1 MARVTDRRLSRR
13 AFLGASAAGGA
24 ALLLGGS
31 SAPALAKPKKPSPDE
46 NAPWFEATIPQLQAL
61 MASRELSSLELT
73 KAYLHRIKELNPLLG
88 AVIETNPQAI
98 GIAAQRDAERR
109 RHRVRGPLHGIPV
122 LVKDNIATD
131 DRMETTAGSLALDGS
146 RVPADAALVTSLRRA
161 GAVIL
166 GKANLS
172 EWANFR
178 GFLPAGFPNGWS
190 ARGGFTRNPYVL
202 DWDPCGSSSGSAV
215 AAAANLCSAT
225 VGSETD
231 GSILCPAGNNGV
243 VGLKPTLGLVPQ
255 TGIIPIAHSQDTA
268 GPITRTVTD
277 AAIMLNAMRA
287 PFGPV
292 LGQPLPPDYT
302 AFLQRGALDGAVIGV
317 DRLNFQEEYFAVPEL
332 NEVTERALDVMASLG
347 ATIVDIEIED
357 CPDPNAWFDP
367 EFTVLLNEFKHDVA
381 AYMSTLRHTRM
392 RTLADLIQFNID
404 HCPQEMRYFGQELF
418 ELAETFSGDLSDP
431 DYLAARAESV
441 ELAGPSGLD
450 RVLDDFGLDVLVSP
464 AYSIGLLGSRGRGL
478 REHLGPGRA
487 RRRRPP
493 GLRLHVRPLPRRAEA
508 HRLRLRPRAGA
519 RGTRHPAVPRQR
531 GRAVPGC
538 RDLLRRRS
546 AGASWPGRSRGA
558 PAGRR
563 GSGSKGP
570 PESTR
575 TLKTWDGVLD
585 GAVPCRSSARAT
597 LPPSR
602 R

>member
-1 MARVTDRRLSRR
+1 
-13 AFLGASAAGGA
+13 
-24 ALLLGGS
+24 
-31 SAPALAKPKKPSPDE
+31 
-46 NAPWFEATIPQLQAL
+46 

-122 LVKDNIATD
+122 LVKDNIATH
-131 DRMETTAGSLALDGS
+131 DRMETTAGSLALVGS
-146 RVPADAALVTSLRRA
+146 RVPADAALVASLRRA

-190 ARGGFTRNPYVL
+190 GRGGFTRNPYVL

-292 LGQPLPPDYT
+292 LGHPLPPDYT
-302 AFLQRGALDGAVIGV
+302 AFLERGALDGAVIGV

-357 CPDPNAWFDP
+357 CPDPNDWFDP

-381 AYMSTLRHTRM
+381 AYMSTLRPHEHAHACRPDPVQH
-392 RTLADLIQFNID
+392 RPLPA
-404 HCPQEMRYFGQELF
+404 
-418 ELAETFSGDLSDP
+418 GDALLRAGAVRAGRDVQRRP
-431 DYLAARAESV
+431 VGPGLPRRPRRERRAGRPERARSRPRRLRSRRARV
-441 ELAGPSGLD
+441 TGL
-450 RVLDDFGLDVLVSP
+450 LD
-464 AYSIGLLGSRGRGL
+464 GLLGAAVAGYASISVPAGLAEDGRPGCVFMSGRFLDEPKLIGL
-478 REHLGPGRA
+478 AYDLEQEL
-487 RRRRPP
+487 
-493 GLRLHVRPLPRRAEA
+493 
-508 HRLRLRPRAGA
+508 GA
-519 RGTRHPAVPRQR
+519 RDIPQFLGSV

-538 RDLLRRRS
+538 RDLRDATPR
-546 AGASWPGRSRGA
+546 APSWSSRSRRA

-563 GSGSKGP
+563 GSGSQGSAESPRALNNVRGGARPHGRRRSTGRWHGP
-570 PESTR
+570 IAGRP
-575 TLKTWDGVLD
+575 VLH
-585 GAVPCRSSARAT
+585 
-597 LPPSR
+597 SR
-602 R
+602 PHGDDREE

>member
-109 RHRVRGPLHGIPV
+109 RRRVRGPLHGIPV

-131 DRMETTAGSLALDGS
+131 DRMDTTAGSLALRGS
-146 RVPADAALVTSLRRA
+146 RVPADAALVASLRRA

-178 GFLPAGFPNGWS
+178 GFIPAGFPNGWS

-292 LGQPLPPDYT
+292 LGHPLPPDYT
-302 AFLQRGALDGAVIGV
+302 AFLQRGALDGAVVGV

-357 CPDPNAWFDP
+357 CPDPNDWFDP

-381 AYMSTLRHTRM
+381 AYMSTLSHTRM

-404 HCPQEMRYFGQELF
+404 HCPQEMRHFGQELF

-431 DYLAARAESV
+431 DYLAARADSFD
-441 ELAGPSGLD
+441 LAGPSGLD

-464 AYSIGLLGSRGRGL
+464 AYSVGYSAAAVAGYASMSVPAGLADDGRPGCVFMSGRFLDEPKLIGFAYDLEQELGARDIPQFLGNVAGPFPDAGICSTPLRGRG
-478 REHLGPGRA
+478 RGKATRAERRQAVAAASPRARASRPGR
-487 RRRRPP
+487 
-493 GLRLHVRPLPRRAEA
+493 
-508 HRLRLRPRAGA
+508 
-519 RGTRHPAVPRQR
+519 
-531 GRAVPGC
+531 
-538 RDLLRRRS
+538 
-546 AGASWPGRSRGA
+546 
-558 PAGRR
+558 
-563 GSGSKGP
+563 
-570 PESTR
+570 
-575 TLKTWDGVLD
+575 
-585 GAVPCRSSARAT
+585 
-597 LPPSR
+597 
-602 R
+602 

>member
-1 MARVTDRRLSRR
+1 LSRR

-31 SAPALAKPKKPSPDE
+31 SAPALATQKKKSPDE
-46 NAPWFEATIPQLQAL
+46 NTPWFEATIPQLQAL
-61 MASRELSSLELT
+61 MASRELSSIELT

-88 AVIETNPQAI
+88 AVIETNPQAL
-98 GIAAQRDAERR
+98 GIAAQRDAERKR
-109 RHRVRGPLHGIPV
+109 QRVRGPLHGIPV
-122 LVKDNIATD
+122 LVKDNIATY
-131 DRMETTAGSLALDGS
+131 DRMETTAGSLALVGS
-146 RVPADAALVTSLRRA
+146 HVPADAALVASLRRA

-190 ARGGFTRNPYVL
+190 GRGGFTRNPYVL

-292 LGQPLPPDYT
+292 LGHPLPPDYT
-302 AFLQRGALDGAVIGV
+302 AFLERGALDGAVIGV
-317 DRLNFQEEYFAVPEL
+317 DRLNFQEAYFAVPEL
-332 NEVTERALDVMASLG
+332 NEVTERALDVMESLG
-347 ATIVDIEIED
+347 ATIVDIEIDD
-357 CPDPNAWFDP
+357 CPDPNDWFDP

-381 AYMSTLRHTRM
+381 AYMSTLGHTDM
-392 RTLADLIQFNID
+392 HTLADLIQFNID

-418 ELAETFSGDLSDP
+418 EIAETFSGSLSDP

-441 ELAGPSGLD
+441 ELAGPDGLD

-464 AYSIGLLGSRGRGL
+464 AYSVGYSAAAVAGYASISVPAGLAEDGRPGCVFMSGRFLDEPKLIGLAYDLEQELGARDIPQFLGSVGGPFADAGICSTPLRGRRRGPAD
-478 REHLGPGRA
+478 RAERRRAVAAAGPTARRSRPGR
-487 RRRRPP
+487 
-493 GLRLHVRPLPRRAEA
+493 
-508 HRLRLRPRAGA
+508 
-519 RGTRHPAVPRQR
+519 
-531 GRAVPGC
+531 
-538 RDLLRRRS
+538 
-546 AGASWPGRSRGA
+546 
-558 PAGRR
+558 
-563 GSGSKGP
+563 
-570 PESTR
+570 
-575 TLKTWDGVLD
+575 
-585 GAVPCRSSARAT
+585 
-597 LPPSR
+597 
-602 R
+602 

>member
-24 ALLLGGS
+24 GLLLGGS
-31 SAPALAKPKKPSPDE
+31 VLPAAATPRQPIPDE

-61 MASRELSSLELT
+61 MASGQMSSLELT

-88 AVIETNPQAI
+88 AVIETNPQAM
-98 GIAAQRDAERR
+98 GVAAQRDAERR

-122 LVKDNIATD
+122 LVKDNIATL
-131 DRMETTAGSLALDGS
+131 DRMDTTAGSLALVGS
-146 RVPADAALVTSLRRA
+146 RVPADAALVAALRRA

-190 ARGGFTRNPYVL
+190 GRGGFTRNPYVL

-243 VGLKPTLGLVPQ
+243 IGLKPTLGLVSQ

-277 AAIMLNAMRA
+277 AAIMLNAMRE

-292 LGQPLPPDYT
+292 LGHPLPPDYT
-302 AFLQRGALDGAVIGV
+302 AFLQRGALDGAVVGV

-332 NEVTERALDVMASLG
+332 NAVTERALDVMASLG
-347 ATIVDIEIED
+347 ATIVDIEVED

-381 AYMSTLRHTRM
+381 AYMSTLGGTDM

-464 AYSIGLLGSRGRGL
+464 AYSVGYSAAAVAGYASMSVPAGLAEDGRPGCVFMSGRFLDEPKLIGFAYDLEQELGARDIPQFLGSVAGPFEDAGICSTVLRGKQRATDPAE
-478 REHLGPGRA
+478 RRQAIAAAGRSA
-487 RRRRPP
+487 RHSRP
-493 GLRLHVRPLPRRAEA
+493 GL
-508 HRLRLRPRAGA
+508 
-519 RGTRHPAVPRQR
+519 
-531 GRAVPGC
+531 
-538 RDLLRRRS
+538 
-546 AGASWPGRSRGA
+546 
-558 PAGRR
+558 
-563 GSGSKGP
+563 
-570 PESTR
+570 
-575 TLKTWDGVLD
+575 
-585 GAVPCRSSARAT
+585 
-597 LPPSR
+597 
-602 R
+602 

>member
-31 SAPALAKPKKPSPDE
+31 SAPALAKPKKTSPDE

-131 DRMETTAGSLALDGS
+131 DRMETTAGSLALRGS
-146 RVPADAALVTSLRRA
+146 RVPADAALVASLRRA

-178 GFLPAGFPNGWS
+178 GFIPAGFPNGWS
-190 ARGGFTRNPYVL
+190 GRGGFTRNPYVL

-292 LGQPLPPDYT
+292 LGHPLPPDYT
-302 AFLQRGALDGAVIGV
+302 AFLERGALDGAVIGV
-317 DRLNFQEEYFAVPEL
+317 DRLNFQEAYFAVPEL

-381 AYMSTLRHTRM
+381 AYMSTLRHTSM

-464 AYSIGLLGSRGRGL
+464 AYSAGYSAAAVAGYASISVPAGLAEDGRPGCVFMSGRFLDEPKLIGLAYDLEQELGARDIPQFLGSVAGPFADAGICSTPLRGRG
-478 REHLGPGRA
+478 RGPADRAERRQAVAAAGPKARRSRPGR
-487 RRRRPP
+487 
-493 GLRLHVRPLPRRAEA
+493 
-508 HRLRLRPRAGA
+508 
-519 RGTRHPAVPRQR
+519 
-531 GRAVPGC
+531 
-538 RDLLRRRS
+538 
-546 AGASWPGRSRGA
+546 
-558 PAGRR
+558 
-563 GSGSKGP
+563 
-570 PESTR
+570 
-575 TLKTWDGVLD
+575 
-585 GAVPCRSSARAT
+585 
-597 LPPSR
+597 
-602 R
+602 

>member
-24 ALLLGGS
+24 AILLGGS
-31 SAPALAKPKKPSPDE
+31 AVPAVARPRKPVPDE
-46 NAPWFEATIPQLQAL
+46 NAPWFEATIPQLQRL
-61 MASRELSSLELT
+61 MARRRLSSVELT
-73 KAYLHRIKELNPLLG
+73 KAYLHRIRELDPLLG
-88 AVIETNPQAI
+88 SVIETNPQAI

-109 RHRVRGPLHGIPV
+109 RHRVRGPLHGIPI

-131 DRMETTAGSLALDGS
+131 DRMETTAGSFALKGS
-146 RVPADAALVTSLRRA
+146 QVPDDAALVKSLRRA

-190 ARGGFTRNPYVL
+190 GRGGFTRNPYVL

-225 VGSETD
+225 VGTETD

-243 VGLKPTLGLVPQ
+243 VGLKPTLGLIPQ

-277 AAIMLNAMRA
+277 AAILLNAMRA

-292 LGQPLPPDYT
+292 RGQRLPRDYT
-302 AFLQRGALDGAVIGV
+302 RFLRRGALDGARIGV

-347 ATIVDIEIED
+347 ATIVDIEIDD
-357 CPDPNAWFDP
+357 CPDPNDWFDP

-404 HCPQEMRYFGQELF
+404 HCPKEMRYFGQELF

-431 DYLAARAESV
+431 DYLAARADSLR
-441 ELAGPSGLD
+441 LAGPDGLD
-450 RVLDDFGLDVLVSP
+450 RVLDTHDLDVLVSP
-464 AYSIGLLGSRGRGL
+464 AYSTGYSAAAVAGYASISVPAGLAADGRPGCVFMSGRFLDEPKLIAYAYDLEQELGPRDIPQFLGSVAGPFPDAGICSTVLRGQSRAADPAE
-478 REHLGPGRA
+478 RRQEIAAAGRSA
-487 RRRRPP
+487 RHGRP
-493 GLRLHVRPLPRRAEA
+493 GL
-508 HRLRLRPRAGA
+508 
-519 RGTRHPAVPRQR
+519 
-531 GRAVPGC
+531 
-538 RDLLRRRS
+538 
-546 AGASWPGRSRGA
+546 
-558 PAGRR
+558 
-563 GSGSKGP
+563 
-570 PESTR
+570 
-575 TLKTWDGVLD
+575 
-585 GAVPCRSSARAT
+585 
-597 LPPSR
+597 
-602 R
+602 